1 MIVKDSCWRI
11 GTGWHSLYLLVPRWI
26 FNSSLISLDGKPF
39 SPPMSFTIT
48 AVCTKK
54 ISFCISN
61 ILKVSLER
69 EWRGRATPLFW
80 GGVCW
85 DLVYCNILISL
96 CVPKATQ
103 NLFILTNFLS
113 EAEVST
119 FYCAYWPVDCL
130 WCLLMVLIFFF
141 PCMFSGILRA
151 SLKVCLSIGYLPISD
166 NIGYIL
172 NMCLYSCC
180 PLFVRTV
187 LNCLIK
193 IPTPGAGLWQRR
205 LLWYNVINPWMSQL
219 NSDISHDLYY

>member
-11 GTGWHSLYLLVPRWI
+11 GTGWHSLYLLAPRWI

-130 WCLLMVLIFFF
+130 WCLLMVLNFFF
-141 PCMFSGILRA
+141 P
-151 SLKVCLSIGYLPISD
+151 VCLVVYWGPLSKSAYLLDTFRFLIHRV
-166 NIGYIL
+166 YFKHVFIL
-172 NMCLYSCC
+172 LL
-180 PLFVRTV
+180 PFV
-187 LNCLIK
+187 C
-193 IPTPGAGLWQRR
+193 
-205 LLWYNVINPWMSQL
+205 
-219 NSDISHDLYY
+219 